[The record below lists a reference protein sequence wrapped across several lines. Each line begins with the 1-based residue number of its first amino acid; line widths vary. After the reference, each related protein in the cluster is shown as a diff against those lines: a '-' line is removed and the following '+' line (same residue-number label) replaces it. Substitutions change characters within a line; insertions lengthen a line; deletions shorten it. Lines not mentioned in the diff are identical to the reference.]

1 MSVTEVK
8 AQIPNKNLEEGGAN
22 VKADVNIVQNYVP
35 PAPETEQA
43 TPNNPTD
50 GDEYD
55 KKGKSKL
62 SD

>member
-1 MSVTEVK
+1 MTELKDKV
-8 AQIPNKNLEEGGAN
+8 PNVNLQEGRAN

-35 PAPETEQA
+35 TIPETEQA